1 MLQNIT
7 YQHLS
12 EEIKTEVEKYHA
24 ASVKKGIARSMND
37 SLSEWFELDFEKWL
51 IDRENSFAD
60 NKRSAMRLDV
70 ELPVKVAETLIENN
84 DGATEEDD
92 LLLGT
97 IVNIGR
103 GGLFFRSNKPIKRSS
118 IVRVSIDLSYIDKQ
132 LGEVQ
137 ALAMVSRCE
146 QLTRDSFG
154 IGLVFSS
161 IYDSNQKKSLDLFIF
176 TRLAF
181 YMQNS

>member
-1 MLQNIT
+1 MLKNISYQN
-7 YQHLS
+7 LS
-12 EEIKTEVEKYHA
+12 EEIKREVEKYHEE
-24 ASVKKGIARSMND
+24 SVKKGLARSMND
-37 SLSEWFELDFEKWL
+37 SLSEWFELSFEKWL
-51 IDRENSFAD
+51 IEKNSDLAG
-60 NKRSAMRLDV
+60 NKRSAIRLDI
-70 ELPVKVAETLIENN
+70 ELPVHVAETLIENG
-84 DGATEEDD
+84 DGATDEDD

-103 GGLFFRSNKPIKRSS
+103 GGLFFRSLKPIKRSS
-118 IVRVSIDLSYIDKQ
+118 IVRVGIDLSHIDPA

-146 QLTRDSFG
+146 KISDNSFG

-161 IYDSNQKKSLDLFIF
+161 IYDSDQKKSLDMFIF

-181 YMQNS
+181 YMQNA